1 MIVHNTSPSISG
13 LTPGNSVSHLIV
25 AQRRQFY
32 VSNCLIIINN
42 SLDCDFR
49 KPKMFALSMLSGHCS
64 KRNVLYIIKLIE
76 IVFLYI
82 NEHIKQAASG
92 QRSSSKSDVLLSKRV
107 VLYTICVQTLSRVN
121 FRSNCYYQNRL
132 NQAQT
137 EYMSGFTHSSRLFHL
152 QKC

>member
-1 MIVHNTSPSISG
+1 MIVLNTSPSISG

-42 SLDCDFR
+42 SLDCNFG

-107 VLYTICVQTLSRVN
+107 VLYAICTQTLSRVN
-121 FRSNCYYQNRL
+121 FRSNCFL
-132 NQAQT
+132 KSPESSVQT
-137 EYMSGFTHSSRLFHL
+137 N
-152 QKC
+152 